1 MKKIKNNN
9 KTNLFKKIFI
19 KICRILGFEIID
31 QSTFHSPTLGKNL
44 NDTLSIQG
52 KKSITIPMGQI
63 NIKKKVRSL
72 KIIVRTCTSELIMD
86 QNKRRIFDCE
96 KNEYTFRTLRSL
108 IKATNKAKEKFKN
121 INFELII
128 TDTNSPEKDLQIIE
142 EILKGSEIKNKVI
155 SINLDKFKNKIK
167 DGYSKA
173 KFSNMANF
181 YNSLLIAKNEEAD
194 LIYFVEDDYL
204 HSTDSMVEMIFSYEK
219 FYTLF
224 SQEVILLPS
233 DYPYLYTKD
242 ENTKVYLGE
251 KNHWRL
257 VSESLV
263 TFMTSKTLIDKHFSE
278 LEIMGLE
285 WTDPWERP
293 LHKIYN
299 SYPCLSPI
307 PSLAVHCANINS
319 IFGVSPF
326 INLKKLWNDN
336 EN

>member
-1 MKKIKNNN
+1 MKKIKNSN
-9 KTNLFKKIFI
+9 KSNLFKKIFI

-31 QSTFHSPTLGKNL
+31 QSNFYSPTLGKKL

-52 KKSITIPMGQI
+52 KKSITIPLGQVK
-63 NIKKKVRSL
+63 IKKKVQSL

-108 IKATNKAKEKFKN
+108 IKATNKAKDEFKN
-121 INFELII
+121 INFKLIV
-128 TDTNSPEKDLQIIE
+128 TDTNSPEKDLQTIK
-142 EILKGSEIKNKVI
+142 EILKGSSIENKVI
-155 SINLDKFKNKIK
+155 SVNLDEFKNKIK
-167 DGYSKA
+167 NGYSRA

-204 HSTDSMVEMIFSYEK
+204 HSLNSIVEMIFSYEK
-219 FYTLF
+219 FYSLF

-233 DYPYLYTKD
+233 DYPYLYSKD

-263 TFMTSKTLIDKHFSE
+263 TFMTSKTLIVKYFTE
-278 LEIMGLE
+278 LEKMGIE
-285 WTDPWERP
+285 WTDPWEKP
-293 LHKIYN
+293 LHNIYK
-299 SYPCLSPI
+299 SYRCLSPI
-307 PSLAVHCANINS
+307 PSLAIHCANINS
-319 IFGVSPF
+319 IFGISPMV
-326 INLKKLWNDN
+326 NVKKIWE
-336 EN
+336 ENKY

>member
-1 MKKIKNNN
+1 MKKINNRN
-9 KTNLFKKIFI
+9 KTNLIKKIYI
-19 KICRILGFEIID
+19 KICRIFGFEIID
-31 QSTFHSPTLGKNL
+31 QSNFSSPTLRKNL
-44 NDTLSIQG
+44 DDTLSIQG

-128 TDTNSPEKDLQIIE
+128 TDTNSPEKDLRIIE
-142 EILKGSEIKNKVI
+142 EILKVSEIKNKVI
-155 SINLDKFKNKIK
+155 SINLDEFKNKIK

-204 HSTDSMVEMIFSYEK
+204 HSPDSMVEMIFSYEK
-219 FYTLF
+219 FYSLF
-224 SQEVILLPS
+224 SQEVVLLPS

-251 KNHWRL
+251 KKHWRL

-263 TFMTSKTLIDKHFSE
+263 TFMTAKTLIDKHFSE

-285 WTDPWERP
+285 WIDPWEKP